1 MRISDWSSD
10 VCSSDLWS
18 FWSAMMAG
26 ALASALVAMIL
37 GGPILKLKSHYFM
50 FATFVIAKICQQL
63 AMNWDPFTHG
73 ATGIAA
79 VPRPSFLEIPIDTN
93 IKFYYF
99 VLSFLF
105 IAIYI
110 YLDLKSTRLNSLH

>member
-50 FATFVIAKICQQL
+50 FATFVIAEICQQL
-63 AMNWDPFTHG
+63 AMNWDPVTHG

-79 VPRPSFLEIPIDTN
+79 VPRPSFLEIPIDNN

-99 VLSFLF
+99 VLSFII

-110 YLDLKSTRLNSLH
+110 SFRVEIGRASCG